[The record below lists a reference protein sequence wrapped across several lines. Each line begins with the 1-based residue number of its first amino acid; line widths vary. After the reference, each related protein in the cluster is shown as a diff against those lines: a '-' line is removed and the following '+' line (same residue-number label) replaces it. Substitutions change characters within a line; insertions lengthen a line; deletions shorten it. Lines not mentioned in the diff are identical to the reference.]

1 MFLIKLST
9 ITRHQGRI
17 NIRKIYLLIKEI
29 NITLVMRVYLSQ
41 LFKIII
47 EALFVYKFYFN
58 HNIRCSN
65 LLFKDI
71 LKVYIISVN

>member
-1 MFLIKLST
+1 
-9 ITRHQGRI
+9 
-17 NIRKIYLLIKEI
+17 
-29 NITLVMRVYLSQ
+29 MRVYLSQ
-41 LFKIII
+41 LFKIIM

-71 LKVYIISVN
+71 LKAYIISVNK